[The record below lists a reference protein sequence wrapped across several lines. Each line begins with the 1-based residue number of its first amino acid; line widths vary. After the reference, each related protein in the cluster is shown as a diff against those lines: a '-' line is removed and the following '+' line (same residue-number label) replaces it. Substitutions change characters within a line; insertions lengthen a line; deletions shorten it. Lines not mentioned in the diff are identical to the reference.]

1 MQSITLQDFGDWYGW
16 VPDKAVDGKYADTND
31 RQIINSLCAFVR
43 PARVLEIGINEGRT
57 AELLLRCSP
66 WIREYVGVDVQAG
79 FIPALEQQRGE
90 VPVAG
95 AVARLVNDKRL
106 TVVLCTGG
114 TCLTMPELTGSGGF
128 GLIYIDADHTEQGV
142 ERDTM
147 LAEKVRAERSCI
159 VWHDYHP
166 DLPGVVK
173 FLDRYSQGTAI
184 AHGTGTRIAF
194 GLFYGAQ
201 KGS

>member
-1 MQSITLQDFGDWYGW
+1 VQTITLREFGDWYGW

-43 PARVLEIGINEGRT
+43 PSRVLEIGINEGRT

-66 WIREYVGVDVQAG
+66 WIREYVGVDVLAG
-79 FIPALEQQRGE
+79 FVPALDGQRGE
-90 VPVAG
+90 VPVEG
-95 AVARLVNDKRL
+95 AVARFVKDKRL
-106 TVVLCTGG
+106 TVVLSDAGTGPA
-114 TCLTMPELTGSGGF
+114 TAALTGGGF
-128 GLIYIDADHTEQGV
+128 GLIYIDADHSEQGV

-147 LAEKVRAERSCI
+147 LAETVRAERSCI
-159 VWHDYHP
+159 VWHDYHR
-166 DLPGVVK
+166 DLPGVVR
-173 FLDRYSQGTAI
+173 FLDRYSKGTAI
-184 AHGTGTRIAF
+184 AHVAGTRIAF